1 MEDLLRDQIY
11 VNGNRQGIPCAIAP
25 STQRVKRLCQG
36 ESLFLRKENIVITVW
51 KDKKP
56 IYFLSSQS
64 DPVGN
69 DTVMKTYNNNNM
81 GSVDLNDQTWGYY
94 MAGRKLKKW
103 WRCLT
108 WFFVDVAIV
117 NAYILEKLSPHH

>member
-1 MEDLLRDQIY
+1 M
-11 VNGNRQGIPCAIAP
+11 
-25 STQRVKRLCQG
+25 
-36 ESLFLRKENIVITVW
+36 FLRKENIVVTVW

-64 DPVGN
+64 DP
-69 DTVMKTYNNNNM
+69 DNNM

-94 MAGRKLKKW
+94 MAGRKSKKW
-103 WRCLT
+103 WRCLM

>member
-36 ESLFLRKENIVITVW
+36 ESLFLRKENIVVTVR

-69 DTVMKTYNNNNM
+69 DTVMKTYNNNM

-94 MAGRKLKKW
+94 MAGRKSKKW